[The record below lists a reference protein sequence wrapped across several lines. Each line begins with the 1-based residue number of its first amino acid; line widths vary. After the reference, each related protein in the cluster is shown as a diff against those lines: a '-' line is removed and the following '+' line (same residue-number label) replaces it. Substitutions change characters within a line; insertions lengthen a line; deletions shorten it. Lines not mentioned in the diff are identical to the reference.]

1 MKRKGALY
9 IINLLLNN
17 GKHTKSIY
25 KVTKSRKDSTISPE
39 INDSIKS
46 KLISAAIRKQIAND
60 KLCMKWY
67 SAKELQAD
75 FEVRVP

>member
-1 MKRKGALY
+1 M
-9 IINLLLNN
+9 NN
-17 GKHTKSIY
+17 GEHTKSIY

-39 INDSIKS
+39 INESMKR

-60 KLCMKWY
+60 KLCIKWY

-75 FEVRVP
+75 FEVGDPYNL